1 MKKHLFILALLLA
14 ILASYVVPQLSEILP
29 LRIITDVGI
38 AFIFF
43 FYGLKLS
50 PTELKLGM
58 RNYKLHLLIQAA
70 TFIVF
75 PVLVLL
81 LYPVFSSEESYTY
94 WLAFLFLAALPSTVS
109 SSVVMVSL
117 AKGNIPAA
125 IFNASLSGII
135 GVVITPLWL
144 SFFLDTSENDISF
157 LDVFSKLGIQIL
169 IPLGIGFLLHKYVKN
184 IVAKY
189 KGKLSVFDKSVIVLI
204 VYNSF
209 SHSFKANIFSDLSI
223 LDLITILGG
232 VVALFFT
239 IYALMGFLSK
249 KLHFSKED
257 EITARFCGS
266 KKSLVHGSVML
277 QVLFG
282 NAPSAGIF
290 LIPIMLY
297 HIFQLMVV
305 AVFAN
310 KFQQRK
316 S

>member
-14 ILASYVVPQLSEILP
+14 ILASYWIPQLSEILP
-29 LRIITDVGI
+29 LSIITDVGI

-50 PTELKLGM
+50 STELKLGI
-58 RNYKLHLLIQAA
+58 RNYKLHLLIQTA
-70 TFIVF
+70 TFIIF

-81 LYPVFSSEESYTY
+81 FYPLFSSGESYIY

-135 GVVITPLWL
+135 GVVITPLWISL
-144 SFFLDTSENDISF
+144 FLDTTENDISF
-157 LDVFSKLGIQIL
+157 LDVFTKLGVQIL
-169 IPLGIGFLLHKYVKN
+169 IPLGIGFLLHKYFKK
-184 IVAKY
+184 IVAKH
-189 KGKLSVFDKSVIVLI
+189 KTKLTVFDKSVIVLI

-209 SHSFKANIFSDLSI
+209 SHSFKAHIFSELSI
-223 LDLITILGG
+223 LDLLAILGG
-232 VVALFFT
+232 IAGLFFT
-239 IYALMGFLSK
+239 VYALMRFLSRR
-249 KLHFSKED
+249 LHFSKED
-257 EITARFCGS
+257 QITAKFCGS

-277 QVLFG
+277 KVLFG
-282 NAPSAGIF
+282 SAPSTGIF

-297 HIFQLMVV
+297 HIFQLIVI
-305 AVFAN
+305 AIFAN
-310 KFQQRK
+310 RFQQRNR
-316 S
+316 

>member
-14 ILASYVVPQLSEILP
+14 ILASYVFPELSEVLP
-29 LRIITDVGI
+29 LGIITDIGI

-50 PTELKLGM
+50 PSELKLGM

-70 TFIVF
+70 TFIIF
-75 PVLVLL
+75 PLLVLL
-81 LYPVFSSEESYTY
+81 FYPVFSSEESYTY

-125 IFNASLSGII
+125 VFNASLSGII
-135 GVVITPLWL
+135 GVVVTPLWL
-144 SFFLDTSENDISF
+144 SLFLDTSENNISF

-169 IPLGIGFLLHKYVKN
+169 IPLGIGFLLHKYFKKFVTKHK
-184 IVAKY
+184 AK
-189 KGKLSVFDKSVIVLI
+189 LTVFDKSVIVLI

-223 LDLITILGG
+223 LDLLAILGG
-232 VVALFFT
+232 VAGLFFT
-239 IYALMGFLSK
+239 VYALLGFISK

-266 KKSLVHGSVML
+266 K
-277 QVLFG
+277 
-282 NAPSAGIF
+282 
-290 LIPIMLY
+290 
-297 HIFQLMVV
+297 
-305 AVFAN
+305 
-310 KFQQRK
+310 
-316 S
+316 

>member
-14 ILASYVVPQLSEILP
+14 ILASYVFPELSEVLP
-29 LRIITDVGI
+29 LGIITDIGI

-50 PTELKLGM
+50 PSELKLGM

-70 TFIVF
+70 TFIIF
-75 PVLVLL
+75 PLLVLL
-81 LYPVFSSEESYTY
+81 FYPVFSSEESYTY

-125 IFNASLSGII
+125 VFNASLSGII
-135 GVVITPLWL
+135 GVVVTPLWL
-144 SFFLDTSENDISF
+144 SLFLDTSENNISF

-169 IPLGIGFLLHKYVKN
+169 IPLGIGFLLHKYFKKFVTKHK
-184 IVAKY
+184 AK
-189 KGKLSVFDKSVIVLI
+189 LTVFDKSVIVLI

-223 LDLITILGG
+223 LDLLAILGG
-232 VVALFFT
+232 VAGLFFT
-239 IYALMGFLSK
+239 VYALLGFISK

-282 NAPSAGIF
+282 NASSTGIF

-305 AVFAN
+305 AIFAN
-310 KFQQRK
+310 KFQQR
-316 S
+316 SS